1 MLVFLTINLFQA
13 CLLFIKYFMFAA
25 IDIPFF
31 MLYLYAFLKLYTWKR
46 KKSFSLMTIL
56 T

>member
-1 MLVFLTINLFQA
+1 MDTFIIYFVFTT
-13 CLLFIKYFMFAA
+13 
-25 IDIPFF
+25 IDIPIF
-31 MLYLYAFLKLYTWKR
+31 MLYLYGFQKMYTWKR